1 MNKFERSKFRK
12 QKIRYRIRKK
22 VSGTPERPRLV
33 VHRSLKNISAQLIDD
48 SSSKTLLTVTSN
60 SKDFISRNSKL
71 TRIDASVE
79 VGKLVAEKAK
89 EINISQVVF
98 DRNGY
103 SFHGRVKSVAEGAR
117 EGGLKF

>member
-48 SSSKTLLTVTSN
+48 SSSKTLLTVASN

>member
-12 QKIRYRIRKK
+12 KKIRYRIRKK

>member
-48 SSSKTLLTVTSN
+48 SISKTLLTVTSN

-117 EGGLKF
+117 EGGLMF

>member
-103 SFHGRVKSVAEGAR
+103 SFHGRDRKSVV
-117 EGGLKF
+117 